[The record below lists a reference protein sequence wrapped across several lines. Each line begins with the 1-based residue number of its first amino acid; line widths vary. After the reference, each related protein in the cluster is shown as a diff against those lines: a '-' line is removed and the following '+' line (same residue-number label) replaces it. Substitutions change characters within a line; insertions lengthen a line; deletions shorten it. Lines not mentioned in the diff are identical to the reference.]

1 MKIACFKLSTGDVE
15 DAPAL
20 DALEVFT
27 VSERDGAVYVK
38 GDQAKIKSGRKN
50 PVSRCRA
57 QGQDQIVVVGG

>member
-1 MKIACFKLSTGDVE
+1 ME

-20 DALEVFT
+20 DALEIFT
-27 VSERDGAVYVK
+27 VSERDGAVYIK

-50 PVSRCRA
+50 PVSACKA